1 MDSIGLNASFFL
13 YEIRAK
19 RRVVLCPTDTWGRSA
34 EWSRDGLQVFFSR
47 LVPPK
52 AFQNSRIFW
61 DGTGSR
67 RYEGASD
74 LTVGQ

>member
-1 MDSIGLNASFFL
+1 MGLNASFFL

-19 RRVVLCPTDTWGRSA
+19 RRVVLCPLDTWGRSA

-52 AFQNSRIFW
+52 AFQNTRIFW
-61 DGTGSR
+61 DGTESR
-67 RYEGASD
+67 RYEGGSD
-74 LTVGQ
+74 LVVGQ